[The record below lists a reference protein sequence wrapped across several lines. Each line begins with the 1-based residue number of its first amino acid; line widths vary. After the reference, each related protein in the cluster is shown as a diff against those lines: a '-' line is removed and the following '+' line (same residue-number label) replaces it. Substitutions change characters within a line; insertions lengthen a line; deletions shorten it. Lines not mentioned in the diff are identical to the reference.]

1 MFTLLKLM
9 HRFNIIPIKV
19 SFFEEIDKLTLKLI
33 REFKGPRISKHMSA
47 SLQMKSKVELTP
59 PNLKLSSKLQ

>member
-33 REFKGPRISKHMSA
+33 WEFKGPRISKNISTF
-47 SLQMKSKVELTP
+47 LKMKNKVEELTP
-59 PNLKLSSKLQ
+59 PNFKT

>member
-33 REFKGPRISKHMSA
+33 WRFKRPRISKNISTF
-47 SLQMKSKVELTP
+47 LKMKNKIEELTP
-59 PNLKLSSKLQ
+59 PNFKT